1 MSFGEVTP
9 ALKVWLESRADPNY
23 KPWRFPTERKGS
35 VRKFGRTDVAGDAKQ
50 YEYSFGFDYRT
61 VREPVTLSRFFEIKS
76 DPNYKPWKL
85 PVRRKTIVSKLSAK
99 ARLAESARIAHYVS
113 SKAR

>member
-1 MSFGEVTP
+1 MSFGTVTP
-9 ALKVWLESRADPNY
+9 ELQEWLTTHADPAW
-23 KPWRFPTERKGS
+23 KWRAPKVPKMS
-35 VRKFGRTDVAGDAKQ
+35 LRKFSRTGVASDAKQ

-61 VREPVTLSRFFEIKS
+61 VREPVSLPRFVEIKS

-85 PVRRKTIVSKLSAK
+85 PVRKTSVPRLSAK
-99 ARLAESARIAHYVS
+99 ARLAESARVAHYVS